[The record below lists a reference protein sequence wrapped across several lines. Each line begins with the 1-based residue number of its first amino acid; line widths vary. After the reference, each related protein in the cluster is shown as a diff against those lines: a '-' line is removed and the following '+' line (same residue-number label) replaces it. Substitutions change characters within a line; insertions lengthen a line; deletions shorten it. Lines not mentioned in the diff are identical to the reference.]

1 MRKAILI
8 TTAALCFGASAAM
21 AQDTTR
27 RSQQDRT
34 QQNRSKQDTAST
46 QQSDQSRQQ
55 SQSSTQQSDQSK
67 QQSQSPTQQRDQSR
81 DQSGV
86 RKSTDNSTDMNG
98 EWTRVQDRDIPS
110 SLRTTLSGNQY
121 KGWERTGVYRSSRGD
136 RYQVRLGETNPTIY
150 YFDKEGK
157 PEKKNNNN

>member
-8 TTAALCFGASAAM
+8 TTAALCLGASAAM

-55 SQSSTQQSDQSK
+55 SSTQQSDQSK

-81 DQSGV
+81 EQTGV
-86 RKSTDNSTDMNG
+86 RRSTDNSTDMNG